1 MCAQDVRVERSS
13 GLVTYTA
20 EYVRG
25 FKSSLLSMTER
36 IIRVQN
42 KLKVDCLLFS
52 SLLRDGLVMK
62 KENHLVIIDVRTNIT
77 TLVM

>member
-1 MCAQDVRVERSS
+1 
-13 GLVTYTA
+13 
-20 EYVRG
+20 
-25 FKSSLLSMTER
+25 MTER

-52 SLLRDGLVMK
+52 SLFRDGLMMK